1 MFDKKIKFQEYLN
14 HYLSC
19 DQKWV
24 ECPWNCGK
32 NSILSKKVKTIK
44 NIVRIDFKNVK
55 NVILTFQ

>member
-1 MFDKKIKFQEYLN
+1 MFDKKIKFQDYLN

-32 NSILSKKVKTIK
+32 KFNFVKEG
-44 NIVRIDFKNVK
+44 
-55 NVILTFQ
+55 